1 MPGICWLQWINVP
14 TPHSPQVRVRQ
25 SNHTTQEEKE
35 QKVEECF
42 PKAVLH
48 STHTLYIE
56 IRKDIQFFLP
66 DREFANPSSTGQWY
80 KHWRT
85 LHARMLRVP
94 VLNPLYISNACLWIK
109 RAAVAAAAHWYHP
122 GTYNYVNLFLGF
134 DEPSTATAE
143 YWANDPPQLDMH
155 FWKFIISPATDIRLL
170 ASSLYFKKYPST
182 NIIFMGVR
190 IPWLVTSK
198 IWFQKMHRTLIAN
211 TFQRPLLFWL

>member
-14 TPHSPQVRVRQ
+14 TPHWPQVRVRQ
-25 SNHTTQEEKE
+25 SPWPKRRKSRRWRSASPKLSSIQTIHC
-35 QKVEECF
+35 KV
-42 PKAVLH
+42 
-48 STHTLYIE
+48 

-94 VLNPLYISNACLWIK
+94 VLNPLYISNACPWIK

-211 TFQRPLLFWL
+211 TFQRPLLWL